1 MGKIYVTSNLQLG
14 RPSTIKKYDRDFS
27 HVDEMTD
34 ALINQWNT
42 VVTKDD
48 TVYHL
53 GNFAHDPKTAQDAM
67 LRLNGKIFFCLG
79 EHDRAVEML
88 DGKNMLRPGCKIIK
102 CIEEDVAKNCVF
114 SYYPLAAWPGKRK
127 KRFSIIG
134 YPAKQF
140 KSDPKKRIINVS
152 TDLWGHK
159 PQELTKLI
167 EIFQD
172 F

>member
-1 MGKIYVTSNLQLG
+1 MGKTYVTSNLQLG
-14 RPSTIKKYDRDFS
+14 RPGSIKKYKREFE

-34 ALINQWNT
+34 ALINNWNT

-48 TVYHL
+48 TVFHL

-67 LRLNGKIFFCLG
+67 LRLNGKIMFCLG
-79 EHDRAVEML
+79 EHDEAIEHL
-88 DGKNMLRPGCKIIK
+88 DSKNMLRPGCKIIK
-102 CIEEDVAKNCVF
+102 CIETNSDHKVSL
-114 SYYPLAAWPGKRK
+114 SYYPLGAWPGKTK
-127 KRFSIIG
+127 KWFSIIG

-159 PQELTKLI
+159 PQELPKVVS
-167 EIFQD
+167 IFED

>member
-1 MGKIYVTSNLQLG
+1 MGKIFVTSNLQLG
-14 RPSTIKKYDRDFS
+14 RPSVIKKYNRDFE

-34 ALINQWNT
+34 KMIALWNET
-42 VVTKDD
+42 VTKDD

-67 LRLNGKIFFCLG
+67 LRLNGKIMFCLG
-79 EHDRAVEML
+79 EHDQALELL
-88 DGKNMLRPGCKIIK
+88 DSKNMLRPGCKIIK
-102 CIEEDVAKNCVF
+102 CIEEDSKNTCSL

-127 KRFSIIG
+127 KWFSFIG

-140 KSDPKKRIINVS
+140 KSDPKKRIVNVS

-159 PQELTKLI
+159 PQELPKLI

>member
-1 MGKIYVTSNLQLG
+1 MSKIFVTSNLQLG
-14 RPSTIKKYDRDFS
+14 RPSTIKKYNRDFED
-27 HVDEMTD
+27 VDSMTD
-34 ALINQWNT
+34 GLINSWNK

-67 LRLNGKIFFCLG
+67 LRLNGKILFCLG
-79 EHDRAVEML
+79 EHDQAIEML
-88 DGKNMLRPGCKIIK
+88 DNKNMLRPGCGIMK
-102 CIEEDVAKNCVF
+102 CIETDTKNQVSL
-114 SYYPLAAWPGKRK
+114 SYYPLGAWPGKRK
-127 KRFSIIG
+127 KWFSIIG

-140 KSDPKKRIINVS
+140 KSDPKKRIINAS

-159 PQELTKLI
+159 PQELEKI
-167 EIFQD
+167 IQIFED

>member
-1 MGKIYVTSNLQLG
+1 MGKTYVTSNLQLG
-14 RPSTIKKYDRDFS
+14 RPSTIKKYNRDFS
-27 HVDEMTD
+27 NVDEMTD
-34 ALINQWNT
+34 ALINNWNT

-88 DGKNMLRPGCKIIK
+88 DSKNMLRPGCKIIK
-102 CIEEDVAKNCVF
+102 CIETNSDHKVSL
-114 SYYPLAAWPGKRK
+114 SYYPLGAWPGKTK
-127 KRFSIIG
+127 KWFSIIG

-152 TDLWGHK
+152 IH
-159 PQELTKLI
+159 
-167 EIFQD
+167 
-172 F
+172 